1 LSLLL
6 LEHRACGSR
15 VKWAC
20 EKRPTQAQVV
30 TACSIQS
37 RGAGG
42 LHVHVGSGSK
52 AGSSHV
58 RVEGAGRATRPRY
71 AGAGSGS
78 EAGSSHVRVEGAGR
92 TTRPRYAV
100 VGNGEVRNTSR
111 CGRPDTPD
119 TSISLL
125 CWLCCKI
132 VVVLSHVYP

>member
-6 LEHRACGSR
+6 LGRRACGSR

-20 EKRPTQAQVV
+20 GKRPAQAQAI

-42 LHVHVGSGSK
+42 LHVHVGSGSE

-71 AGAGSGS
+71 AGAGNKSG
-78 EAGSSHVRVEGAGR
+78 A
-92 TTRPRYAV
+92 
-100 VGNGEVRNTSR
+100 GNGEARNTSR
-111 CGRPDTPD
+111 CGRPDAPD
-119 TSISLL
+119 ASISLS

-132 VVVLSHVYP
+132 GVVLSHVYP